1 MLYRYD
7 ASRSCNCVRSAGRP
21 QRPWERFLAEERSNV
36 MWAENGQ
43 HLPLFI
49 VHGTEDK
56 PEENSGVLI
65 DRYEEL
71 LAARMRCDP
80 EREAARIAE
89 LDRERRELVESAM
102 PRYAAVAQA
111 VKAAQAARRSPG
123 DRPRE
128 SVTLKKKP

>member
-1 MLYRYD
+1 ME
-7 ASRSCNCVRSAGRP
+7 P
-21 QRPWERFLAEERSNV
+21 
-36 MWAENGQ
+36 M
-43 HLPLFI
+43 H
-49 VHGTEDK
+49 
-56 PEENSGVLI
+56 PELREALKEAHPGLTDREI

-128 SVTLKKKP
+128 LVTLKKQP

>member
-1 MLYRYD
+1 ME
-7 ASRSCNCVRSAGRP
+7 P
-21 QRPWERFLAEERSNV
+21 
-36 MWAENGQ
+36 M
-43 HLPLFI
+43 H
-49 VHGTEDK
+49 
-56 PEENSGVLI
+56 PELREALKEAHPGLTDREI

-123 DRPRE
+123 DRPRGIGDAE
-128 SVTLKKKP
+128 EVAVGNGVAPERVLRQNAAPLGDRPLRPSDV